1 MIWLRGKVSFCF
13 WYVPPPSATIHHHH
27 NWDSIHG
34 IEAGVEIEGKSVI
47 SRNGVV
53 RVIKSD
59 QKKNWCTRT
68 NGRTGVQL
76 GSLSEQDFRVLNRI
90 GWQWV
95 PEFWMDR
102 ERELQWIDG
111 QLHIDE
117 FTFII
122 AIRRGWDGY
131 GIIGRASPYSV
142 GSHWLLCTL
151 NYFPYYSHLF
161 AIIHNNPVTP
171 SHSVEIGVLLLIT
184 LLKVIVFQEM
194 PFYCRLIDS
203 HDFSSSGT
211 GWLSWV
217 FIFCV
222 LSQLSVESE

>member
-1 MIWLRGKVSFCF
+1 MHADEWTDGRPV
-13 WYVPPPSATIHHHH
+13 
-27 NWDSIHG
+27 G
-34 IEAGVEIEGKSVI
+34 II
-47 SRNGVV
+47 SRPGFPGT
-53 RVIKSD
+53 KS
-59 QKKNWCTRT
+59 NWLTM
-68 NGRTGVQL
+68 
-76 GSLSEQDFRVLNRI
+76 GSRVLD
-90 GWQWV
+90 G
-95 PEFWMDR
+95 PR
-102 ERELQWIDG
+102 ERELQWIVG

-217 FIFCV
+217 FFFCV